1 MRIAI
6 DAMGGDNA
14 PMEIVK
20 GAVHACDRTDAQI
33 ILVGREAEV
42 QAELDKYEGLYSPG
56 HIVVYNADDVITG
69 EDSPVRAV
77 KKKPESSL
85 VKTVQLVREGQADA
99 ALSAG
104 NTGALMV
111 ASLFI
116 LGRIEG
122 ADRPAIASPLPNLGK
137 LGHFSVLLDS
147 GANAECWARDLL
159 SFAYMGSIY
168 ASRAFGIEN
177 PRVGLINI
185 GTEPGKGTAIL
196 KETYKMLS
204 EADNINF
211 VGNIEARDIPK
222 GLADVLVCDGFTGN
236 VVLKLTEGTAWSIL
250 KDLKEVMTSDI
261 QSKIGAAF
269 LGPKLKDLKKQFDYS
284 SYGGAPILGV
294 DGLVF
299 KIHGSSSAS
308 AVENAIIKASVLAD
322 TDISEKTKETLAKML
337 PKKEEEK

>member
-6 DAMGGDNA
+6 DAMGGDHA
-14 PMEIVK
+14 PLEIVK

-42 QAELDKYEGLYSPG
+42 QKELDKYEGLYSPG
-56 HIVVYNADDVITG
+56 HIVIRNAEDVILP
-69 EDSPVRAV
+69 EESPVKSV
-77 KKKPESSL
+77 KRKPESSL
-85 VKTVQLVREGQADA
+85 VKTVRLVKDKEADA

-111 ASLFI
+111 ASLFE

-122 ADRPAIASPLPNLGK
+122 VDRPGIASPLPNLGK
-137 LGHFSVLLDS
+137 LGSFSILLDS
-147 GANAECWARDLL
+147 GANAECHANDLV
-159 SFAYMGSIY
+159 SFAQMGSIY
-168 ASRAFGIEN
+168 ASRAFGIDS

-185 GTEPGKGTAIL
+185 GTEPGKGTTTL
-196 KETYKMLS
+196 KEAYKML
-204 EADNINF
+204 EEEEGINF
-211 VGNIEARDIPK
+211 VGNVEARDIPK

-236 VVLKLTEGTAWSIL
+236 IVLKLTEGTAWSIL
-250 KDLKEVMTSDI
+250 KDLKEVMASDL

-269 LGPKLKDLKKQFDYS
+269 LGPKLKDLKGQFDYS

-294 DGLVF
+294 NGLVF

-308 AVENAIIKASVLAD
+308 AVENAIIKASLLAD
-322 TDISEKTKETLAKML
+322 SDISEKTRKALAGMI
-337 PKKEEEK
+337 E